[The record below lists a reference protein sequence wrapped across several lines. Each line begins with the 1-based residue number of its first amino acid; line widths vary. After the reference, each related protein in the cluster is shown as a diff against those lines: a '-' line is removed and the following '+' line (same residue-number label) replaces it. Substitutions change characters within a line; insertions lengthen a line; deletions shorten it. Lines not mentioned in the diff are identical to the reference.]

1 MKIHNGIENPINVT
15 NAVVTIGTFDGVHIG
30 HQKIIARLKE
40 VATQHGGETV
50 LITLYPHPRMVLF
63 PDDNDLQL
71 LSTQDEK
78 TDLLRK
84 YGIDHLVVIPFSKE
98 FARLTSLEFVRD
110 ILVDKIGVKSLVIG
124 YDHHFGRNREGSIE
138 QLRELAP
145 QFHFEVEE
153 IPAQDIDH
161 VNVSSTKI
169 REALLN
175 GEVETAKQY
184 LGHTYS
190 LQGTVVEGDKLGRT
204 IGYPTA
210 NIEIGDKHKLIPA
223 DGVYAVHV
231 LVGNERFGGMLNIG
245 YRPTVEGKKRTTEV
259 NIFDFERDLYGQQLK
274 IEFEAR
280 LRNEQ
285 KFTGLDALKEQLAQ
299 DKVNALA
306 ALK

>member
-1 MKIHNGIENPINVT
+1 LKIHNGIENPINVT

-78 TDLLRK
+78 TDLLSK

-110 ILVDKIGVKSLVIG
+110 ILADKIGVKTLVIG

-184 LGHTYS
+184 LGHAYS
-190 LQGTVVEGDKLGRT
+190 LQGTVVEGNKLGRT

-231 LVGNERFGGMLNIG
+231 LAGNERFGGMLNIG
-245 YRPTVEGKKRTTEV
+245 YRPTVDGEKRTTEV

-285 KFTGLDALKEQLAQ
+285 KFNGLDALKEQLAQ

>member
-78 TDLLRK
+78 TDLLSK

-184 LGHTYS
+184 LGHAYS
-190 LQGTVVEGDKLGRT
+190 LQGTVVEGNKLGRT

-231 LVGNERFGGMLNIG
+231 LAGNERFGGMLNIG
-245 YRPTVEGKKRTTEV
+245 YRPTVDGKKRTTEV

-285 KFTGLDALKEQLAQ
+285 KFTGLDALKEQLAK
-299 DKVNALA
+299 DKINALA

>member
-1 MKIHNGIENPINVT
+1 MKIYNGIENPINVT

-30 HQKIIARLKE
+30 HQKIITRIKE
-40 VATQHGGETV
+40 VAAKEGGQTV

-71 LSTQDEK
+71 LSTQQEK

-110 ILVDKIGVKSLVIG
+110 ILVGKIGVKTLIIG

-175 GEVETAKQY
+175 GDVETAKSY
-184 LGHTYS
+184 LGHAYS
-190 LQGTVVEGDKLGRT
+190 LQGTVVEGNKLGRT

-210 NIEIGDKHKLIPA
+210 NVEVGDKHKLIPA

-231 LVGNERFGGMLNIG
+231 HIGNETFGGMLNIG
-245 YRPTVEGKKRTTEV
+245 YRPTVDGKKRTTEV
-259 NIFDFERDLYGQQLK
+259 NIFNFDRDIYGQQLK

-280 LRNEQ
+280 LRDEQ
-285 KFTGLDALKEQLAQ
+285 KFAGLDALKEQLAKDQ
-299 DKVNALA
+299 INALA

>member
-1 MKIHNGIENPINVT
+1 LKIHNGIENPINVT

-124 YDHHFGRNREGSIE
+124 YDHHFGRNRAGSIE

>member
-78 TDLLRK
+78 TDLLSK

-184 LGHTYS
+184 LGHAYS
-190 LQGTVVEGDKLGRT
+190 LQGTVVEGNKLGRT

-245 YRPTVEGKKRTTEV
+245 YRPTVDGKKRTTEV

-285 KFTGLDALKEQLAQ
+285 KFNGLDALKEQLAQ
-299 DKVNALA
+299 DKINALA

>member
-78 TDLLRK
+78 TDLLHK

-110 ILVDKIGVKSLVIG
+110 ILVDKIGVKTLVIG

-184 LGHTYS
+184 LGHAYS
-190 LQGTVVEGDKLGRT
+190 LQGTVVEGNKLGRT

-231 LVGNERFGGMLNIG
+231 LAGNERFGGMLNIG

-285 KFTGLDALKEQLAQ
+285 KFNGLDALKEQLAQ
-299 DKVNALA
+299 DKINALA

>member
-1 MKIHNGIENPINVT
+1 M
-15 NAVVTIGTFDGVHIG
+15 VTIGTFDGVHIG

-78 TDLLRK
+78 TDLLSK

-184 LGHTYS
+184 LGHAYS
-190 LQGTVVEGDKLGRT
+190 LQGTVVEGNKLGRT

-231 LVGNERFGGMLNIG
+231 LVGDERFGGMLNIG
-245 YRPTVEGKKRTTEV
+245 YRPTVDGKKRTTEV

-285 KFTGLDALKEQLAQ
+285 KFNGLDALKEQLAQ

>member
-1 MKIHNGIENPINVT
+1 LKIHNGIENPINVT

>member
-1 MKIHNGIENPINVT
+1 MKIHNGIENPINVN
-15 NAVVTIGTFDGVHIG
+15 NAVVTIGTFDGSHIG

-40 VATQHGGETV
+40 VATQYGGETV

-78 TDLLRK
+78 IDLLCK

-184 LGHTYS
+184 LGHAYS
-190 LQGTVVEGDKLGRT
+190 LQGTVVEGNKLGRT

-223 DGVYAVHV
+223 DSVYAVHV

-245 YRPTVEGKKRTTEV
+245 YRPTVDGKKRTTEV

-274 IEFEAR
+274 IEFVAR

-299 DKVNALA
+299 DKINALA

>member
-78 TDLLRK
+78 TDLLHK

-184 LGHTYS
+184 LGHAYS
-190 LQGTVVEGDKLGRT
+190 LQGTVVEGNKLGRT

-245 YRPTVEGKKRTTEV
+245 YRPTVDGKKRTTEV

-285 KFTGLDALKEQLAQ
+285 KFNGLDALKEQLAQ
-299 DKVNALA
+299 DKINALA

>member
-1 MKIHNGIENPINVT
+1 
-15 NAVVTIGTFDGVHIG
+15 
-30 HQKIIARLKE
+30 
-40 VATQHGGETV
+40 
-50 LITLYPHPRMVLF
+50 
-63 PDDNDLQL
+63 
-71 LSTQDEK
+71 
-78 TDLLRK
+78 
-84 YGIDHLVVIPFSKE
+84 VVIPFSKE

>member
-1 MKIHNGIENPINVT
+1 LKIHNGIENPINVT

-78 TDLLRK
+78 TDLLHK

-110 ILVDKIGVKSLVIG
+110 ILVDKIGVKTLVIG

-184 LGHTYS
+184 LGHAYS
-190 LQGTVVEGDKLGRT
+190 LQGTVVEGNKLGRT

-231 LVGNERFGGMLNIG
+231 LAGNERFGGMLNIG

-285 KFTGLDALKEQLAQ
+285 KFNGLDALKEQLAQ
-299 DKVNALA
+299 DKINALA

>member
-190 LQGTVVEGDKLGRT
+190 LQGTVVEGNKLGRT

-231 LVGNERFGGMLNIG
+231 LAGNERFGGMLNIG
-245 YRPTVEGKKRTTEV
+245 YRPTVDGKKRTTEV

-285 KFTGLDALKEQLAQ
+285 KFNGLDALKEQLAQ
-299 DKVNALA
+299 DKINALA

>member
-1 MKIHNGIENPINVT
+1 LKIHNGIENPINVT

-78 TDLLRK
+78 TDLLSK

-184 LGHTYS
+184 LGHAYS
-190 LQGTVVEGDKLGRT
+190 LQGTVVEGNKLGRT

-245 YRPTVEGKKRTTEV
+245 YRPTVDGKKRTTEV

-285 KFTGLDALKEQLAQ
+285 KFNGLDALKEQLAQ
-299 DKVNALA
+299 DKINALA

>member
-1 MKIHNGIENPINVT
+1 MKIHNGIESPINVT
-15 NAVVTIGTFDGVHIG
+15 NAIVTIGTFDGVHIG

-40 VATQHGGETV
+40 VAAQQGGETV

-71 LSTQDEK
+71 LSTQQEK

-84 YGIDHLVVIPFSKE
+84 YGIDHLVVIPFSKD

-110 ILVDKIGVKSLVIG
+110 ILVAKIGVKMLVIG

-138 QLRELAP
+138 QLRDLAP
-145 QFHFEVEE
+145 QFGFEVEE

-169 REALLN
+169 REALLL

-184 LGHTYS
+184 LGHAYS
-190 LQGTVVEGDKLGRT
+190 LQGTVVEGNKLGRT

-210 NIEIGDKHKLIPA
+210 NVEIGDKHKLIPA
-223 DGVYAVHV
+223 DGVYAVRVHV
-231 LVGNERFGGMLNIG
+231 GDEVFGGMLNIG
-245 YRPTVEGKKRTTEV
+245 YRPTVDGKKRATEV
-259 NIFDFERDLYGQQLK
+259 NIFNFDRDIYGTLLK

-280 LRNEQ
+280 LRDEQ
-285 KFTGLDALKEQLAQ
+285 KFNGLDALKEQLAK
-299 DKVNALA
+299 DKINALE